1 MVVVLQAPPRG
12 ETGPGRVL
20 IQAHAPGGGA
30 FNVELEIFL
39 IYRLTPPG
47 WGRKVGSEWAYILGS
62 LQGVLFR
69 ADPRLGTPEIN
80 TEMIR
85 AVPVQD
91 FFLHGLEALKKH
103 LDMDGA
109 LTLSSS
115 DLFNAAKDGPTD
127 STLELVGRYYTVL
140 ADSGENPVTTIANDA
155 GISRSTATRWV
166 KKARELG
173 FIDTMVS
180 DKWKSKR
187 NDRPTA

>member
-12 ETGPGRVL
+12 ETGPGQVL
-20 IQAHAPGGGA
+20 IQARTPSGET
-30 FNVELEIFL
+30 FIVELEILL
-39 IYRLTPPG
+39 IYRSAPPG
-47 WGRKVGSEWAYILGS
+47 WGRKVGNEWAYILGS

-69 ADPRLGTPEIN
+69 ADPRIGAAEIN

-85 AVPVQD
+85 AVPIQD

-109 LTLSSS
+109 MALSSS
-115 DLFNAAKDGPTD
+115 DLLTAAKDGPTD

-187 NDRPTA
+187 NGRPTS